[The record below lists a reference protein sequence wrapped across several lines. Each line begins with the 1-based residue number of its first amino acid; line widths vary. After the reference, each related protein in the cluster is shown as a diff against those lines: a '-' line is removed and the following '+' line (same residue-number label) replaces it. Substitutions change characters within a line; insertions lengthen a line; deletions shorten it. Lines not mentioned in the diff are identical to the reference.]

1 MRRTVIGALAFA
13 LALSASVDAAHAAPK
28 KKAAKKA
35 VAAQEAPQSAELAKS
50 MGDIKWGMDREALLK
65 VSTDKIREK
74 YKPLM
79 AKATDAM
86 QEDKLRGKMREELQK
101 LRSGVVDFNGVKTGW
116 DASFLKPEF
125 SHNNNESMFVVSDGN
140 SQNYYFFLNGK
151 LWKWYKAFNADA
163 FQGKKFDEFAAAL
176 QGRFGKGAQREGD
189 LNGQGK
195 QKWLEWQ
202 DPQTRARAID
212 NNQFYG
218 FYSLVFEEKSTGNKL
233 AEVRKKDIGPKA
245 SNTFVDAVT
254 SDDSAADKDSNPDI
268 IDRITG
274 KIRHRQDAPETAA
287 AGGSGSGSKSK
298 PTVSASAPAAPAAT
312 VSEDD
317 DPLKG
322 LL

>member
-1 MRRTVIGALAFA
+1 MRRTVIGAMAFA
-13 LALSASVDAAHAAPK
+13 LALSAGMDAAHAAPK
-28 KKAAKKA
+28 KKPAKSA
-35 VAAQEAPQSAELAKS
+35 QVQEAPQSAELAKS
-50 MGDIKWGMDREALLK
+50 MGDVKWGMEREALLK
-65 VSTDKIREK
+65 IFTDKVREK

-79 AKATDAM
+79 AKANDAM
-86 QEDKLRGKMREELQK
+86 QEDKLRAQMRDELGK
-101 LRSGVVDFNGVKTGW
+101 LRSGVVEFNGNKTGW

-125 SHNNNESMFVVSDGN
+125 SHNNGESMFVVNDTN
-140 SQNYYFFLNGK
+140 SQNYYFFANGK
-151 LWKWYKAFNADA
+151 LWKWYKAFNSDA
-163 FQGKKFDEFAAAL
+163 FQGKKFDEFAGAL
-176 QGRFGKGAQREGD
+176 QGRFGKAAQREGD

-218 FYSLVFEEKSTGNKL
+218 FYSLVFEEKSTANKL
-233 AEVRKKDIGPKA
+233 AEVRKKDMGKA
-245 SNTFVDAVT
+245 KNNTFVDAVT
-254 SDDSAADKDSNPDI
+254 TDDSGDKDSNPDI

-274 KIRHRQDAPETAA
+274 KIRHRQDAPEPAA
-287 AGGSGSGSKSK
+287 ASGGKGSK
-298 PTVSASAPAAPAAT
+298 PTVSASAPTPAPAAT

>member
-28 KKAAKKA
+28 KKAAAKKA

-50 MGDIKWGMDREALLK
+50 MGDVKWGMEREALLK
-65 VSTDKIREK
+65 SFTDKVREK
-74 YKPLM
+74 YKGQL
-79 AKATDAM
+79 AKANDAM
-86 QEDKLRGKMREELQK
+86 QEDKVRGAMRDELQK
-101 LRSGVVDFNGVKTGW
+101 LRASVVEFNGTKTGW

-125 SHNNNESMFVVSDGN
+125 SHNNSESMFVINDGN

-163 FQGKKFDEFAAAL
+163 FHGKKFEEFAGAL
-176 QGRFGKGAQREGD
+176 QGRFGKAAQREGD

-202 DPQTRARAID
+202 DAQTRARAID

-233 AEVRKKDIGPKA
+233 AEVRKKDVGPKA
-245 SNTFVDAVT
+245 GNSFVDAVT
-254 SDDSAADKDSNPDI
+254 SDDAANDKDNNPDI

-274 KIRHRQDAPETAA
+274 KIRHRQDAPEPTAA
-287 AGGSGSGSKSK
+287 GSSGGKSK
-298 PTVSASAPAAPAAT
+298 PAVSASAPAPAAT

>member
-1 MRRTVIGALAFA
+1 MRRTVIGALGFA

-28 KKAAKKA
+28 KKGKAA
-35 VAAQEAPQSAELAKS
+35 AAQHQEAPQSAELAKS
-50 MGDIKWGMDREALLK
+50 MGDVKWGMDREALLK
-65 VSTDKIREK
+65 VSTDKVREK

-79 AKATDAM
+79 AKANDAM
-86 QEDKLRGKMREELQK
+86 QEDKLRGAMRDELGK
-101 LRSGVVDFNGVKTGW
+101 LRSSVVEFNGNKTGW

-125 SHNNNESMFVVSDGN
+125 SHNNNESMFVVNDGN
-140 SQNYYFFLNGK
+140 SQNYYFFANGK

-163 FQGKKFDEFAAAL
+163 FQGKKFDAFADAL
-176 QGRFGKGAQREGD
+176 QGRFGKAAQREGD

-202 DPQTRARAID
+202 DGQSRARAID

-218 FYSLVFEEKSTGNKL
+218 FYSLVFEEKSTAAKM
-233 AEVRKKDIGPKA
+233 AEVRKRDVGPAKNN
-245 SNTFVDAVT
+245 SFVDAVT
-254 SDDSAADKDSNPDI
+254 TDDSAADKDGNPDI

-274 KIRHRQDAPETAA
+274 KIRRRQDAPEPAAA
-287 AGGSGSGSKSK
+287 AGSGKGK
-298 PTVSASAPAAPAAT
+298 PAVSASAPASTPSAT

>member
-1 MRRTVIGALAFA
+1 MVIGALACA

-28 KKAAKKA
+28 KKAGKAK
-35 VAAQEAPQSAELAKS
+35 AAQHQEAPQSAELAKS
-50 MGDIKWGMDREALLK
+50 MGDVKWGMDRDALLK
-65 VSTDKIREK
+65 VFADKVREK

-79 AKATDAM
+79 AKANDAM
-86 QEDKLRGKMREELQK
+86 QEDKQRGAMRDELSK
-101 LRSGVVDFNGVKTGW
+101 LRSSVVEFNGNKTGW

-125 SHNNNESMFVVSDGN
+125 GHNNSESMFVVNDDN
-140 SQNYYFFLNGK
+140 SQNYYFFYQGK
-151 LWKWYKAFNADA
+151 LWKWYKAFSADA
-163 FQGKKFDEFAAAL
+163 FQGKKFDQFSTAL

-202 DPQTRARAID
+202 DGDTKARAVD

-218 FYSLVFEEKSTGNKL
+218 FYSLVFEQKSTATKLAEIRKKSTGPSK
-233 AEVRKKDIGPKA
+233 
-245 SNTFVDAVT
+245 SNSFVDAVT
-254 SDDSAADKDSNPDI
+254 TDDSKDNDGNPDI

-274 KIRHRQDAPETAA
+274 KIRHRQDAPEPTA
-287 AGGSGSGSKSK
+287 AGGAKGK
-298 PTVSASAPAAPAAT
+298 PTVSASAPTPAPSAT

>member
-1 MRRTVIGALAFA
+1 MRRTVIGALVCA

-28 KKAAKKA
+28 KKAAKTA
-35 VAAQEAPQSAELAKS
+35 QHQEAPQSAELAKS
-50 MGDIKWGMDREALLK
+50 MGDVKWGMDREALLK
-65 VSTDKIREK
+65 ISTDKVREK

-86 QEDKLRGKMREELQK
+86 QEDKLRAKMRDELGK
-101 LRSGVVDFNGVKTGW
+101 LRSGVVEFNGTKTGY
-116 DASFLKPEF
+116 DASFIKPEF
-125 SHNNNESMFVVSDGN
+125 SHNNGESMFVVNDSN
-140 SQNYYFFLNGK
+140 SQNYYFFLNNK

-176 QGRFGKGAQREGD
+176 QGRFGKAAQREGD

-202 DPQTRARAID
+202 DAQTRARAID

-218 FYSLVFEEKSTGNKL
+218 FYSLVFEEKATGNKL
-233 AEVRKKDIGPKA
+233 AEVRKKDIGPAK

-254 SDDSAADKDSNPDI
+254 ADDANDKDNNPDI

-274 KIRHRQDAPETAA
+274 KIRHRQDGPEPAA
-287 AGGSGSGSKSK
+287 AASSGGKSK
-298 PTVSASAPAAPAAT
+298 PTVSASAPANTPT

>member
-1 MRRTVIGALAFA
+1 MRRTVIGALSFA

-28 KKAAKKA
+28 KKGKAA
-35 VAAQEAPQSAELAKS
+35 AAQHQEAPQSAELAKS
-50 MGDIKWGMDREALLK
+50 MGDVKWGMEREALLK
-65 VSTDKIREK
+65 IFTDKVREK
-74 YKPLM
+74 YKPLL
-79 AKATDAM
+79 AKASDAM
-86 QEDKLRGKMREELQK
+86 QEDKVRGKMRDELGK
-101 LRSGVVDFNGVKTGW
+101 LRSGVVDFNGTKTGW

-125 SHNNNESMFVVSDGN
+125 SHNNGESMVVVTDGN
-140 SQNYYFFLNGK
+140 SQNYYFFAGGK

-163 FQGKKFDEFAAAL
+163 FQGKKFDEFANAL
-176 QGRFGKGAQREGD
+176 QGRFGKAAAREGD

-218 FYSLVFEEKSTGNKL
+218 FYSLVFEEKSTANKL
-233 AEVRKKDIGPKA
+233 AEVRKRDVGPAKA
-245 SNTFVDAVT
+245 NSFVDAVT
-254 SDDSAADKDSNPDI
+254 TDDTAADKDGNPDI

-274 KIRHRQDAPETAA
+274 KIRHRQDAPEPATAS
-287 AGGSGSGSKSK
+287 GGKGK
-298 PTVSASAPAAPAAT
+298 PASASSASAAAPASAPT
-312 VSEDD
+312 ISEDD